1 MTARLLWIESEKY
14 IVLHGN
20 KVCLFM
26 FVVHVP
32 FWGICNSFHWNR
44 YSRQPAFFL
53 FCSFLFAW
61 NLCRGA
67 PWRKLYANEY
77 CMRREEMKCAR
88 REKERERV
96 RAVKRRTLATGCPGN
111 EGAEKVKT
119 GFGIHKSCVLPA
131 HSHSFSNSKWFRC
144 KPFLL
149 LCIVVV
155 TVYNSKLFRFTLW
168 GRLIVKNMCFFF
180 FFSILLH
187 YGLMCVSMKCCMTW
201 WIMGWI
207 GCLITEA

>member
-88 REKERERV
+88 REKERDRGWGLWKDERWPP
-96 RAVKRRTLATGCPGN
+96 AVQATKEQRKWKLDLEFTNLVFSPHIRIPSQIQN
-111 EGAEKVKT
+111 DLGA
-119 GFGIHKSCVLPA
+119 
-131 HSHSFSNSKWFRC
+131 SHFF
-144 KPFLL
+144 FYVLL
-149 LCIVVV
+149 L
-155 TVYNSKLFRFTLW
+155 LPFTI
-168 GRLIVKNMCFFF
+168 RNCFD
-180 FFSILLH
+180 SR
-187 YGLMCVSMKCCMTW
+187 YEVD
-201 WIMGWI
+201 
-207 GCLITEA
+207 